1 MVDMTHHTG
10 KSSHTNRTSPPE
22 QYLQEGPGR
31 KGSTC
36 NNNGTNSPALTRY
49 ATTNAP
55 TQVPRTE
62 AVYLDDATL
71 RTLTTDVL
79 SSQSIPSLSEE
90 EKALAKNVPAEDSAI
105 TMRQTIFYAQGGG
118 QPSDTGAIGPVD
130 QDPTFEVSLVR
141 KTSDGRFLHF
151 GKFLDATSSFVAGQ
165 PVVQKVDDSKR
176 NYHSR
181 LHTAGHI
188 VGLAMQLLMP
198 DKKKVKANH
207 FPREASME
215 YEGLLYNEHKP
226 VIQEKVDELVRLDLP
241 ILISWLEG
249 VAPVGDGEGAEGGRT
264 RIASIGGLDHN
275 PCGGTHVARTSLV
288 GSVVIRKISRQKGIS
303 RVSYDVS
310 PGIEG

>member
-1 MVDMTHHTG
+1 M
-10 KSSHTNRTSPPE
+10 
-22 QYLQEGPGR
+22 
-31 KGSTC
+31 
-36 NNNGTNSPALTRY
+36 
-49 ATTNAP
+49 
-55 TQVPRTE
+55 VPRTE

-71 RTLTTDVL
+71 RTLTTEVL
-79 SSQSIPSLSEE
+79 SSQSILSLPEE
-90 EKALAKNVPAEDSAI
+90 EKTLAKNVPAEDSAI

-118 QPSDTGAIGPVD
+118 QPSDTGAIGPVG

-141 KTSDGRFLHF
+141 KTPDGRFLHF
-151 GKFLDATSSFVAGQ
+151 GKFLAATSSFVAGQ

-249 VAPVGDGEGAEGGRT
+249 VAQVGDEEGAEEGRT

-303 RVSYDVS
+303 RVAYDVS